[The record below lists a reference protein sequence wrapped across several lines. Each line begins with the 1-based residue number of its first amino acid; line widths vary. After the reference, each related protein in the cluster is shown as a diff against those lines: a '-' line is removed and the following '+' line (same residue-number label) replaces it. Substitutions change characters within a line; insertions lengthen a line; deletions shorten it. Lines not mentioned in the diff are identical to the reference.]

1 MRVPISDLLSRNRL
15 SITHSVYDLHCKN
28 WNSSSGANVL
38 PTITL
43 SMAFRYI
50 WRPFTK
56 SFGSHH
62 SLEDLPKIVANNRST
77 TLLSSPPA
85 SEMASPERPWLET
98 NLDDCSFIDDDD
110 DEEEEVYESKSLPRE
125 EMSEEVAARQPKKAH
140 KRGLSFP
147 DDALN
152 GDVSSQS
159 ISSPKMTSTPKAT
172 NHVDKLTTATL
183 KSLSK
188 APTAY
193 YKTTQQQSTTKKES
207 EAKLQMTLKYC
218 RKNATLSV
226 IVHRIKN
233 LPITSGSYPNAY
245 VKLRLIENILPGR
258 SHRVNNTKKRTPT
271 QKSNLN
277 PVFEDT
283 IHYLVLPHE
292 LRIRRLEVSVCHDGG
307 RLNLGKNE
315 VLSRFIV
322 SLEQVQTAISKGE
335 DQQTVS
341 VTDWYSLPPDVNRST

>member
-1 MRVPISDLLSRNRL
+1 MRVPISDLLGRNRL
-15 SITHSVYDLHCKN
+15 SITQNVYDLHCKN
-28 WNSSSGANVL
+28 WNTNSSGANAL

-43 SMAFRYI
+43 SMAFRYV

-62 SLEDLPKIVANNRST
+62 SLEDLPKIVANNNRST
-77 TLLSSPPA
+77 TLA
-85 SEMASPERPWLET
+85 SASPERPWLET
-98 NLDDCSFIDDDD
+98 NLDDCSFIDDD
-110 DEEEEVYESKSLPRE
+110 EEEEVYESKSLPRE
-125 EMSEEVAARQPKKAH
+125 DMSEEVAQQPKKAH

-159 ISSPKMTSTPKAT
+159 ISPPKMTSTPNSK
-172 NHVDKLTTATL
+172 HVDKLTNTAATL

-258 SHRVNNTKKRTPT
+258 SHRVDNTKKRTPT

-341 VTDWYSLPPDVNRST
+341 VTDWYGLPPDVNRST